1 MTLSSSAQRPGAHNP
16 PNWPLYVVGRLGRGE
31 KGGGAASFPSS
42 LSYPS
47 SLSRSVGTGRRE
59 PWDRGWRRSFRAGT
73 KNKER
78 LWRQLVFLPSQLPCA
93 PWVNLIFAWCSEV
106 WYSTNSVNQSN
117 SSHGKNLAHIVIQ
130 EKICTRTISR
140 YVKYYFGS
148 EAWKLKEGKSY
159 STCICD
165 FSFYHGLQET
175 CLSSK

>member
-93 PWVNLIFAWCSEV
+93 PWVN
-106 WYSTNSVNQSN
+106 QSN

-165 FSFYHGLQET
+165 FFFYHGLQET
-175 CLSSK
+175 WLSSK